1 VNTFDFRSLGGPK
14 SQDQTYR
21 IFKFEA
27 PENGILS
34 LSAFS
39 CFKNLNFMANHKE
52 PVFDKSTGPFGEN
65 KLIDQKFEL
74 DKGESVFLKA
84 EIDDLS
90 INEELKSP
98 MLISN
103 EF

>member
-1 VNTFDFRSLGGPK
+1 
-14 SQDQTYR
+14 
-21 IFKFEA
+21 
-27 PENGILS
+27 
-34 LSAFS
+34 
-39 CFKNLNFMANHKE
+39 MANHKE